1 VNGQDVSSASHE
13 EAVAAFLAAS
23 EPIVVEVLR
32 REPREARP
40 RTCNDASAQTDGW
53 WTPPWADACRG
64 CDITSN
70 PRASNCG
77 QPQQE
82 DQDEDDGC
90 VIEYEE
96 VTLQRNGAEKLGLT
110 LCYGDPDEQETE
122 IYIGEIDSRSVAAR
136 DGRLQE
142 GDQILQVNGADVV
155 GRDQAIALFSEQRT
169 QFTLLVARTHA
180 SVRDLLVEVPTKEQS
195 ISLSKMTSIVDVKVT
210 VSPHHTLNFVRGV
223 ISEDDLHVS
232 EEEIFEG
239 LRSSGAVAVKRIVF
253 KRDGQETPTKH
264 LIVTF
269 EKHVLPFNV
278 KAGYLNC
285 RVRPYVPNPQRCY
298 RCQRFGHG
306 GSNIGPGILSEDTP
320 TPPNKIE
327 FKKRKA
333 KARWTRRQA
342 KRATWMKYVSS
353 ITSFVS
359 AKEAWDRYRKIKGGY
374 HSFVVPLLNSPANSL
389 NDVRDV
395 ASQRSYDP
403 CRCQLSNGGPRRLPK
418 TVSEPACVRSVG
430 YASPTMYTNGAH
442 LEHTMWLQQSLLRE
456 ALCPAKDREAP
467 LQWKVKRRSDGSRY
481 ITRGPARTRVLR
493 ERERKILEER
503 APLTTD
509 DDNQSEL
516 KTGRYWPRGERKRH
530 LERARDRK
538 RKETSLR

>member
-1 VNGQDVSSASHE
+1 MDFVVLRVNGQDLSSASHE

-32 REPREARP
+32 REPREVRAR
-40 RTCNDASAQTDGW
+40 TSADASAQTDGW

-64 CDITSN
+64 GF
-70 PRASNCG
+70 PPASNCS

-90 VIEYEE
+90 DIEYEE

-155 GRDQAIALFSEQRT
+155 GRDQAIALFSEQRS

-180 SVRDLLVEVPTKEQS
+180 LEEDDEEPQRPHGFPEEASEAEVSEPPPDRDLELSVLAHEFERV
-195 ISLSKMTSIVDVKVT
+195 SL
-210 VSPHHTLNFVRGV
+210 
-223 ISEDDLHVS
+223 
-232 EEEIFEG
+232 
-239 LRSSGAVAVKRIVF
+239 LRSDKWLPAAKWGDPSGDSGSSAYH
-253 KRDGQETPTKH
+253 T
-264 LIVTF
+264 
-269 EKHVLPFNV
+269 
-278 KAGYLNC
+278 
-285 RVRPYVPNPQRCY
+285 
-298 RCQRFGHG
+298 G
-306 GSNIGPGILSEDTP
+306 GSSSPPTLELGRHSGSLLSLAPSQHRETGGQVATAAP
-320 TPPNKIE
+320 
-327 FKKRKA
+327 
-333 KARWTRRQA
+333 RQD
-342 KRATWMKYVSS
+342 KNTQ
-353 ITSFVS
+353 
-359 AKEAWDRYRKIKGGY
+359 
-374 HSFVVPLLNSPANSL
+374 
-389 NDVRDV
+389 VRDV
-395 ASQRSYDP
+395 ASQRSCDS
-403 CRCQLSNGGPRRLPK
+403 CRCQMPNGAPRRLPK

-481 ITRGPARTRVLR
+481 ITRGPARTRLLR
-493 ERERKILEER
+493 ERERRILEER
-503 APLTTD
+503 AALTTD
-509 DDNQSEL
+509 DDNHSEL

-538 RKETSLR
+538 RREASLRTATVGEDRSRKKREDVKPAAGLLAVTTV